1 VSATG
6 AAAVGAGDVAG
17 GDVAGGD
24 VAGGDV
30 AGGADAVAA
39 VALAGDTPTPLPQPA
54 RSSPVTTRI
63 DSGNSVLE
71 GLIVGMPRLKY
82 GHLVRAI
89 CRSLRT

>member
-6 AAAVGAGDVAG
+6 APAVGA
-17 GDVAGGD
+17 GD

-39 VALAGDTPTPLPQPA
+39 VALAGDTPTPLPQA
-54 RSSPVTTRI
+54 DRSSPASRRTE
-63 DSGNSVLE
+63 SENNVLR

-82 GHLVRAI
+82 GYLVRAI